1 MILLF
6 PKYLK
11 RMALICAAYVAL
23 VAVLLALN
31 PGRSVALTLVIAAI
45 GLVLVVISQL
55 LNAVNMHSRLLSKLY
70 GELDAEGFLRE
81 YEPKLQ
87 IKLRNQNMRLMVR
100 LHISNAYCALGR
112 FDDAAALLSSV
123 TLEKTGKPEEDLLS
137 RFAIV
142 SNLCYCAEQKG
153 DLDTAQRYLNELLA
167 LKAQLESLQASKPEN
182 KRMVFNTEL
191 NELCL
196 QYLKDG
202 TADIKALK
210 ALVQSNSQQLHRVTI
225 SLWIARC
232 YLAQN
237 NRREAEKLLRQIV
250 KLAPSLY
257 PGREAERLLSTL
269 PARADGDA

>member
-11 RMALICAAYVAL
+11 RMLLICAAYIAL

-31 PGRSVALTLVIAAI
+31 PGRGLVLTLIIAAF

-87 IKLRNQNMRLMVR
+87 LKLRNQNMRLMVR

-112 FDDAAALLSSV
+112 FDDAIALLASI
-123 TLEKTGKPEEDLLS
+123 TLEKTGKPEEDMLS

-153 DLDTAQRYLNELLA
+153 DLEAAQRYLDELLA
-167 LKAQLESLQASKPEN
+167 LKAQLEPLQSSKPEN

-191 NELCL
+191 NELCM
-196 QYLKDG
+196 QYLKTG
-202 TADIKALK
+202 SADVKAFKAL
-210 ALVQSNSQQLHRVTI
+210 AQSNSQQLHRVTI

-250 KLAPSLY
+250 KLAPNLY
-257 PGREAERLLSTL
+257 PGQEAQSLLSAL
-269 PARADGDA
+269 PARDEADA